1 MKKKSRKH
9 FVRPALCSLAL
20 ALSLS
25 VSGCGLSGS
34 ENRMGSAD
42 VGTKI
47 YVIGQSKSV
56 AFWDKVQQG
65 ALEAGE
71 ELGYEVVYTSA
82 STITETDEQ
91 RKLIREAINAGAQS
105 IVIAPIDPEDLNND
119 IQAAVDAGIKVL
131 TIDSDAASS
140 ARSAYIGTIN
150 ASSGAIAARHA
161 AEYVTDYYK
170 DKVLI
175 VSESETLGSMQ
186 DRLSGFIP
194 ALMGNVK
201 SRAAAAYSEQAQAAA
216 QAELEGA
223 TDIPASVLN
232 PARSSA
238 AVAAAAGAPE
248 ESLAKA
254 VANATAASAKT
265 ANVDV
270 EIAAR
275 AAKLATDAQGGNG
288 DLAAK
293 YVREIM
299 TGEVIDTPLDEQE
312 AEPQYNKS
320 EEAVAKINAAAATAA
335 KAAAAQGGNSDAITA
350 AAKDAAVKAALEL
363 GAGPGTAAQAAG
375 QAAGMNGGDAMAA
388 SSAAAAEV
396 DKAVN
401 KKDENAAEGNK
412 PQQGGAPD
420 DNAQQGGDAG
430 EIPQELIDA
439 AQGAAKTAASQGAPA
454 PSIEQ
459 AAANAAA
466 TTAIQIGASPA
477 AAGQAAG
484 QAAGMNGADGQAAGA
499 AAAKMVAEALA
510 AENGEGEKPGDAAQE
525 KPDDAAQAP
534 QTPSTIS
541 GGSPID
547 SINPVAGIMN
557 CKGDSENA
565 KAQITQMLSAA
576 GGENIK
582 VIFATSE
589 RSTIGACQAV
599 SDLGLVGKV
608 AIIGYNSNDDELT
621 YMKNGTL
628 TGLILQNPYNMG
640 YLGVYYAGRLLVGEN
655 VAQIVD
661 TGATYAT
668 VDNLNSD
675 EIKLLLDPAEYTK
688 K

>member
-82 STITETDEQ
+82 STITDSDEQ
-91 RKLIREAINAGAQS
+91 KKLIREAINAGAQS
-105 IVIAPIDPEDLNND
+105 IVIAPIDPEELNND

-161 AEYVTDYYK
+161 ADYVTDYYK

-223 TDIPASVLN
+223 TDIPAAVLN

-312 AEPQYNKS
+312 AEPKYNKS

-350 AAKDAAVKAALEL
+350 AARDAAVKAALEL
-363 GAGPGTAAQAAG
+363 GAGPGTAA
-375 QAAGMNGGDAMAA
+375 
-388 SSAAAAEV
+388 
-396 DKAVN
+396 
-401 KKDENAAEGNK
+401 
-412 PQQGGAPD
+412 
-420 DNAQQGGDAG
+420 
-430 EIPQELIDA
+430 
-439 AQGAAKTAASQGAPA
+439 
-454 PSIEQ
+454 
-459 AAANAAA
+459 
-466 TTAIQIGASPA
+466 
-477 AAGQAAG
+477 QAAG

-510 AENGEGEKPGDAAQE
+510 AENGEGEKPDDAGQE